1 MKNKRYFNRFTTGFT
16 LLIIIGLIIMFVSKI
31 SKQILV
37 SYDLIILE
45 NTNQKKTL
53 LNIFIG
59 EIEPDKPLAETILQT
74 IFTILVIYSIICFYR
89 FMIGSNKGM
98 LFSSYS
104 FRLWRQ
110 IAIIYLVISI
120 IILLLNLSGLT
131 KLAFVIIYGLISA
144 IAYSFSKIF
153 KDVNLLKQEND
164 LTI

>member
-53 LNIFIG
+53 LNLFIG
-59 EIEPDKPLAETILQT
+59 EIEPDKPLPETILQT
-74 IFTILVIYSIICFYR
+74 IVTILVTYSIICFYR

-98 LFSSYS
+98 LFSNSS
-104 FRLWRQ
+104 FRLWKQ
-110 IAIIYLVISI
+110 ITIIYLVISI
-120 IILLLNLSGLT
+120 IILLLSFSGLT
-131 KLAFVIIYGLISA
+131 KLPFVIIYGFISA

-153 KDVNLLKQEND
+153 KDSSLLKQEND